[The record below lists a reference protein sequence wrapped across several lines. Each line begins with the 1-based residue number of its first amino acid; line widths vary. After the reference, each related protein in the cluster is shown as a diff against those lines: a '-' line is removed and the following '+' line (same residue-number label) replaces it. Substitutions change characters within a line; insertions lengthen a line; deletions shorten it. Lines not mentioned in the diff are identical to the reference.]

1 MHNETS
7 EQADTPDMSHLYIH
21 EDYINVSATSDAYCE
36 RGDRTPAID
45 KFQWTL
51 FDSGTVLLLLEGFD
65 CRGEN

>member
-21 EDYINVSATSDAYCE
+21 EDYINVFLPSDAYCE
-36 RGDRTPAID
+36 RDDRTPAID

-51 FDSGTVLLLLEGFD
+51 FDSGTVRFLFVII
-65 CRGEN
+65 